1 MNSGWSTWEQGMSD
15 HVRDVTMEAPAG
27 IMKTKSFVWA
37 ALLVSGNALAAAAVP
52 ASCDR
57 QCLID
62 VANSYLGALTAKDA
76 SRVPLASDV
85 KFVENA
91 KRAKP
96 GDGLWKTITA
106 GPTEFRIIVPDPVS
120 QQVAGIVMVQS
131 EGKPAQLGFRLKLAN
146 GKITEAEHLIAM
158 TREQFLPNLQTV
170 RPGINKEVPYEYADS
185 RGRLLHIAK
194 AYYDAL
200 DLNNGSL
207 APFAADCE
215 RRENGIR
222 TAPSGGLASSGP
234 ALPGTPA
241 RVPGLQGMLDC
252 KTPARH
258 PDLRVHHE
266 DRQPPRGHRG
276 REDRALRVGFS
287 HFHHAMTQHDF
298 PYLNS
303 PDRNTVNIGSQPF
316 DLPAMHIYKIWGGQI
331 HEIEAMGF
339 TTGYNVPTGWE

>member
-1 MNSGWSTWEQGMSD
+1 
-15 HVRDVTMEAPAG
+15 
-27 IMKTKSFVWA
+27 MKTESFVWA

-76 SRVPLASDV
+76 GRVPLASDV

-146 GKITEAEHLIAM
+146 GRITEAEHLIAM

-252 KTPARH
+252 KTQLDTQTFEYITKIDNR
-258 PDLRVHHE
+258 RVDIADE
-266 DRQPPRGHRG
+266 KTGL
-276 REDRALRVGFS
+276 AVGFS